1 MPLADNHI
9 LLGASYD
16 DLHCLEYNFNNTVAE
31 ISMQINTENTQIM
44 GSRTIKLQR
53 RYAIIMGYW
62 NKLLV

>member
-9 LLGASYD
+9 LLVTFYD

-44 GSRTIKLQR
+44 GSRGMKSIPRKICNNDGILE
-53 RYAIIMGYW
+53 
-62 NKLLV
+62 